1 MPASHLKGW
10 LDQGKGEPQNAL
22 LQHSPLG
29 CIHSLEMENESDLC
43 PSQGTV
49 LSLQYQE
56 VTANNLKEHL
66 MCEKLLMLQN

>member
-1 MPASHLKGW
+1 MPASHLKG
-10 LDQGKGEPQNAL
+10 LLGQGKGEPQNAL
-22 LQHSPLG
+22 LQHPPLG
-29 CIHSLEMENESDLC
+29 CIHSLEMENGSDLC

-56 VTANNLKEHL
+56 VTANNLKHL